1 MRNRSLSLAL
11 FGALAASAF
20 VAACGGSTPGP
31 EVPPAPSA
39 SAAPHATTPPPPPP
53 ASTAATTPPPP
64 SSSGPAT
71 PPPPEKKAMPELAA
85 SKLADDLKAIGL
97 DITKLP
103 KMAALKADQR
113 SKVMPILK
121 KATGMDCKDCHED
134 KDFKKETPHK
144 AVARKMWDEFVVP
157 MKLASGPLFCD
168 SCHQGGTHFLDRK
181 NKDAVT
187 AYMDAQYTKKLT
199 KKDGKEVKCETCHTD
214 MEMKIF
220 DKLWKTKLPAH
231 TEIDSASARGFV
243 VGMK

>member
-1 MRNRSLSLAL
+1 
-11 FGALAASAF
+11 
-20 VAACGGSTPGP
+20 
-31 EVPPAPSA
+31 
-39 SAAPHATTPPPPPP
+39 
-53 ASTAATTPPPP
+53 
-64 SSSGPAT
+64 
-71 PPPPEKKAMPELAA
+71 MPDVSA

-97 DITKLP
+97 DIAKLP

-144 AVARKMWDEFVVP
+144 IVARKMWDEFVVP

-168 SCHQGGTHFLDRK
+168 SCHQGASYQLDRK
-181 NKDAVT
+181 NKDAVG

-214 MEMKIF
+214 MEMKVF
-220 DKLWKTKLPAH
+220 EKLWKTKLPPHAELD
-231 TEIDSASARGFV
+231 TAAARGFV